1 MIKIIKDGSLSKST
15 KIIYTTTCDICGCI
29 FEFENEDIKSQERKP
44 NGNIF
49 IDCPTCYF
57 ELKRT
62 YNELNPRII
71 EVEDNE

>member
-1 MIKIIKDGSLSKST
+1 MIKILKTGVKPKHT
-15 KIIYTTTCDICGCI
+15 KIIYTTTCDICGCK
-29 FEFENEDIKSQERKP
+29 FEFENEDIKSQEKRP

-71 EVEDNE
+71 EVKENG